1 MIISNDNPQ
10 RENLA
15 IMITCPRC
23 QHKVDSQAL
32 QCPYCFNIFK
42 AYGHPGMTLHQAVT
56 GEFLCQTCLYHG
68 DDSCNFPQRPYATS
82 CTLYKNS
89 QIIAEKI
96 PPLPLSRV
104 FKNWCLRNKGLLLLL
119 TLILGSIALA
129 FINSRR

>member
-1 MIISNDNPQ
+1 
-10 RENLA
+10 
-15 IMITCPRC
+15 MITCPRC

-32 QCPYCFNIFK
+32 QCPYCANILK

-96 PPLPLSRV
+96 PPLPLPRV
-104 FKNWCLRNKGLLLLL
+104 LKNWCLRHKGLLLLL
-119 TLILGSIALA
+119 TMILGSITLA

>member
-1 MIISNDNPQ
+1 
-10 RENLA
+10 
-15 IMITCPRC
+15 MITCPRC

-32 QCPYCFNIFK
+32 RCPYCANILK

-96 PPLPLSRV
+96 PPLPLPTGV
-104 FKNWCLRNKGLLLLL
+104 
-119 TLILGSIALA
+119 
-129 FINSRR
+129 